1 MVPDD
6 VDINAVNASATF
18 GGIGCG
24 TTFLGAGVD
33 FAQAGVSTNRFMIP
47 PKISTT
53 ARGNLQNVVSG
64 AIIYNI
70 STNKLQLFNG
80 SSWDNLH

>member
-1 MVPDD
+1 MSRDIPDD

-33 FAQAGVSTNRFMIP
+33 FAQAGVSTIDYDTS
-47 PKISTT
+47 K
-53 ARGNLQNVVSG
+53 VSPLVG
-64 AIIYNI
+64 IIY
-70 STNKLQLFNG
+70 KMLFRVQ
-80 SSWDNLH
+80 